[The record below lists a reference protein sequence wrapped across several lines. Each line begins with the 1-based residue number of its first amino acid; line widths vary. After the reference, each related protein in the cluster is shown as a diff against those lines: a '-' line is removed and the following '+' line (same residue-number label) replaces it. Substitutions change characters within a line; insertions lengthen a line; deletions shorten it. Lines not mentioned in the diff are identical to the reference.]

1 MTYFKF
7 IKGIVKACTI
17 TLVGKKKKKKSV
29 CDICP
34 IRRTRCCFNLGSI
47 CVVSGLKMQGKRE
60 EKDIT

>member
-17 TLVGKKKKKKSV
+17 TLVEKKIRSV

-47 CVVSGLKMQGKRE
+47 CVVSGLKMQGKSE